1 MRELTTGSQ
10 ESISKNI
17 EYTPNEQSR
26 TLGAAAWAEIANLP
40 KKPANN
46 NNGDSDTLFLS
57 AIFKDEDSVTR
68 CVGVSGP
75 TENYLKC
82 KTTDFQP
89 LPEKNRVSGSAE
101 YGRGMN
107 NVSSEER
114 PVIKPIPKPRPDKSI
129 VEKPA
134 QNDPE
139 GEVIRRYTSA
149 I

>member
-10 ESISKNI
+10 ESFSKNI

-46 NNGDSDTLFLS
+46 NGDSDTIFLS

-68 CVGVSGP
+68 CVGVSSP

-82 KTTDFQP
+82 KTTDFKP
-89 LPEKNRVSGSAE
+89 LPEKNHVSGSAE
-101 YGRGMN
+101 YGSGTN
-107 NVSSEER
+107 GESSEER
-114 PVIKPIPKPRPDKSI
+114 PAIKPVPKPRPDKSF

-134 QNDPE
+134 HSDTE
-139 GEVIRRYTSA
+139 REVVRRYTSA